1 MESHT
6 VALNLEISF
15 EEEIK
20 RNNQIVTVWLLY
32 YEDIQSEYNRIIKS
46 KLVYKMDDSMDL
58 REILNLNK
66 LPSIKFVYSFSNM
79 VKWLALIENIE
90 KKLPPKLN
98 VFLMIRRSLRNNRGR
113 RGWTS
118 SLQWKFSE
126 EYALLMKKQ
135 PEEVWI
141 EDRNTWTRWWD
152 KVVDY
157 TVRVALKN
165 NLLD

>member
-1 MESHT
+1 MKSYT
-6 VALNLEISF
+6 VTLSEITF

-20 RNNQIVTVWLLY
+20 RHNQIGAIWLLY
-32 YEDIQSEYNRIIKS
+32 YEDIQHEYLSVIESNMVCK
-46 KLVYKMDDSMDL
+46 KEAVMDL
-58 REILNLNK
+58 RDILKFNK
-66 LPSIKFVYSFSNM
+66 LFSTQLIYSIGKVE
-79 VKWLALIENIE
+79 KWLALIESIE
-90 KKLPPKLN
+90 MKLPLKLK
-98 VFLMIRRSLRNNRGR
+98 VFLMLRRSLRNNRGR
-113 RGWTS
+113 RGWTAS
-118 SLQWKFSE
+118 IQWKFSE
-126 EYALLMKKQ
+126 EYARLIKKQ